1 MEKIG
6 YKGSKGREIV
16 FTALVLGLALLLSA
30 CATQEIETESQ
41 AVAEIEGPAA
51 SVIHQAVIGEKANL
65 GGLEILV
72 SEPEEGRYSLKM
84 VKTTD
89 TGESFVRSLETVE
102 KTYEKIYVEVLN
114 PTAQDI
120 VFDSVKLRD
129 DLGKEYG
136 VEPNPDPSVELQ
148 EFGRDKIVSP
158 STLRKGYLFFLDVAE
173 GAKTLELV
181 FELESGERSVFKLRR

>member
-1 MEKIG
+1 
-6 YKGSKGREIV
+6 
-16 FTALVLGLALLLSA
+16 LLLSA